1 MTCSASRVR
10 TSPPSSATRTCRTE
24 VVDPSPNSSEMRSDA
39 AISSDSGEKP
49 SWPEALSR
57 VLARPASTTVSARV
71 TASTAQGKRAVT
83 PASRRI
89 RVLTATPGASGR
101 RVPAGGTGA
110 RRDGPLHAAGVRARR
125 GAGIGQSRIRPDRT
139 PVAHQ
144 SAYGR
149 LPERRRPS
157 MPGPEDDTAA
167 ERPVPDG
174 MVVVYW
180 RPGCPWCGRLLRWI
194 DRAGLPV
201 DLRNIWDEPDAA
213 EELRA
218 ITGGDETVPTVN
230 VAGVGLVNPSP
241 KVLTAAVHEH
251 LP

>member
-1 MTCSASRVR
+1 
-10 TSPPSSATRTCRTE
+10 
-24 VVDPSPNSSEMRSDA
+24 
-39 AISSDSGEKP
+39 
-49 SWPEALSR
+49 
-57 VLARPASTTVSARV
+57 
-71 TASTAQGKRAVT
+71 
-83 PASRRI
+83 
-89 RVLTATPGASGR
+89 
-101 RVPAGGTGA
+101 
-110 RRDGPLHAAGVRARR
+110 
-125 GAGIGQSRIRPDRT
+125 
-139 PVAHQ
+139 
-144 SAYGR
+144 
-149 LPERRRPS
+149 

-251 LP
+251 LPGLLPEDAGQDEPWWRRVGRGG